1 MDSTHETAYWIYRID
16 WIDLIYI
23 IIIISLSSCGYSRL
37 NDQSNEFKFNSI
49 EINGDKRLSF
59 ILKNNLNLLS
69 KPESKKSYDLLINL
83 TSSKTSKIKD
93 TTGKTTRFNVVL
105 NGDLKLTDNNKV
117 VRNRSFTV
125 NNDYDVSNNHSDTVR
140 NEKNSIQNNIDSLSE
155 EITKYIQ
162 LINLN

>member
-1 MDSTHETAYWIYRID
+1 MKI
-16 WIDLIYI
+16 LLYI
-23 IIIISLSSCGYSRL
+23 IIILGLSSCGYSRL

-49 EINGDKRLSF
+49 KINGDKRLSY

-69 KPESKKSYDLLINL
+69 KPESKKSYEVLINL

-93 TTGKTTRFNVVL
+93 ATGKTTRFNMVL
-105 NGDLKLTDNNKV
+105 NGDLKLTDDNKV
-117 VRNRSFTV
+117 VNNRSFKIS
-125 NNDYDVSNNHSDTVR
+125 NDYDVSNNHSDTIR
-140 NEKNSIQNNIDSLSE
+140 NEKNSIQRNIDALSE

>member
-1 MDSTHETAYWIYRID
+1 M
-16 WIDLIYI
+16 I
-23 IIIISLSSCGYSRL
+23 IIGLSSCGYSRL

-49 EINGDKRLSF
+49 EIKGDKRISF

-93 TTGKTTRFNVVL
+93 TTGKTTRFNMVL
-105 NGDLKLTDNNKV
+105 NGELVLTDDNKV
-117 VRNRSFTV
+117 VKNRLFTV
-125 NNDYDVSNNHSDTVR
+125 NNDYDVSNNHSYTIR

>member
-1 MDSTHETAYWIYRID
+1 M
-16 WIDLIYI
+16 I
-23 IIIISLSSCGYSRL
+23 IIGLSSCGYSRL

-49 EINGDKRLSF
+49 EINGDKRLSY

-69 KPESKKSYDLLINL
+69 RSESRKSYDLLINL

-93 TTGKTTRFNVVL
+93 TTGKTTRFNMVL

-117 VRNRSFTV
+117 VKNRSFIV
-125 NNDYDVSNNHSDTVR
+125 SSDYDVSNNHSDTVR

>member
-1 MDSTHETAYWIYRID
+1 MKKIKIS
-16 WIDLIYI
+16 LYI
-23 IIIISLSSCGYSRL
+23 IIIIGLSSCGYSRL

-93 TTGKTTRFNVVL
+93 TTGKTTRFNLVL
-105 NGDLKLTDNNKV
+105 NGDLKLTDSNKV
-117 VRNRSFTV
+117 IYNRIFTV
-125 NNDYDVSNNHSDTVR
+125 NNDYDVSNNHSDTIR

>member
-1 MDSTHETAYWIYRID
+1 MRKIKI
-16 WIDLIYI
+16 LLYI
-23 IIIISLSSCGYSRL
+23 IIIIGLSSCGYSRL

-49 EINGDKRLSF
+49 EINGDKRLSY

-93 TTGKTTRFNVVL
+93 TTGKTTRFNMVL
-105 NGDLKLTDNNKV
+105 NGELVLTDDNKV
-117 VRNRSFTV
+117 VKNRLFTV
-125 NNDYDVSNNHSDTVR
+125 NNDYDVSNNHSYTIR
-140 NEKNSIQNNIDSLSE
+140 NEKNSIQNNIDLLSE
-155 EITKYIQ
+155 EITKYIR

>member
-1 MDSTHETAYWIYRID
+1 MKKIKIS
-16 WIDLIYI
+16 LYI
-23 IIIISLSSCGYSRL
+23 IIIIGLSSCGYSRL

-49 EINGDKRLSF
+49 EINGDKRLSY

-69 KPESKKSYDLLINL
+69 KLESKKSYDLFINL

-105 NGDLKLTDNNKV
+105 NGDLKLTDDNKV
-117 VRNRSFTV
+117 VKNRLFTV
-125 NNDYDVSNNHSDTVR
+125 NNDYDVSNNHSDTIR
-140 NEKNSIQNNIDSLSE
+140 NEKNSMQSNIDVLSE

>member
-1 MDSTHETAYWIYRID
+1 M
-16 WIDLIYI
+16 I
-23 IIIISLSSCGYSRL
+23 IIGLSSCGYSRL

-93 TTGKTTRFNVVL
+93 TTGKTTKFNLVL
-105 NGDLKLTDNNKV
+105 NGDLKLTDNSKV
-117 VRNRSFTV
+117 VKNRLFTV
-125 NNDYDVSNNHSDTVR
+125 SNDYDVSNNHSDTVR

>member
-1 MDSTHETAYWIYRID
+1 MKKIKI
-16 WIDLIYI
+16 LLYI
-23 IIIISLSSCGYSRL
+23 IIIIGLSSCGYSRL

-49 EINGDKRLSF
+49 EINGDKRLSY

-117 VRNRSFTV
+117 VKNRSFIV
-125 NNDYDVSNNHSDTVR
+125 SNDYDVSNNHSDTIR

>member
-1 MDSTHETAYWIYRID
+1 M
-16 WIDLIYI
+16 I
-23 IIIISLSSCGYSRL
+23 IMGLSSCGYSRL
-37 NDQSNEFKFNSI
+37 NDQSKEFKFNSI
-49 EINGDKRLSF
+49 EINGEKRLSY
-59 ILKNNLNLLS
+59 ILKNNLNILS
-69 KPESKKSYDLLINL
+69 NPESKKSYDLVINL

-93 TTGKTTRFNVVL
+93 TTGKTTRFNVIL

-117 VRNRSFTV
+117 VKNRSFTV
-125 NNDYDVSNNHSDTVR
+125 SNDYDVSNNHSDTIR

>member
-1 MDSTHETAYWIYRID
+1 MKKIKI
-16 WIDLIYI
+16 LLYI
-23 IIIISLSSCGYSRL
+23 IIIIGLSSCGYSRL

-93 TTGKTTRFNVVL
+93 TTGKTTRFNMVL

-117 VRNRSFTV
+117 VKNRSFIV
-125 NNDYDVSNNHSDTVR
+125 SSDYDVSNNHSDTIR
-140 NEKNSIQNNIDSLSE
+140 NEKNSIQGNIDALSE

>member
-1 MDSTHETAYWIYRID
+1 M
-16 WIDLIYI
+16 I
-23 IIIISLSSCGYSRL
+23 IIGLSSCGYSRL

-93 TTGKTTRFNVVL
+93 TTGKTTRFNMVL
-105 NGDLKLTDNNKV
+105 NGDIKLTDDNKAIK
-117 VRNRSFTV
+117 NRSFTV
-125 NNDYDVSNNHSDTVR
+125 SNDYDVSNNHSDTIR

>member
-1 MDSTHETAYWIYRID
+1 MKKLKIS
-16 WIDLIYI
+16 LYI
-23 IIIISLSSCGYSRL
+23 IIFIGLSSCGYSRL

-49 EINGDKRLSF
+49 EINGDKRLSY

-93 TTGKTTRFNVVL
+93 TTGKTTRFNLIL

-117 VRNRSFTV
+117 VKNRSFTAS
-125 NNDYDVSNNHSDTVR
+125 NDYDVSKNHSDTMR

>member
-1 MDSTHETAYWIYRID
+1 MKKIKI
-16 WIDLIYI
+16 LLYI
-23 IIIISLSSCGYSRL
+23 IIIIGLSSCGYSRL

-117 VRNRSFTV
+117 VKNRLFTV
-125 NNDYDVSNNHSDTVR
+125 NNDYDVSSNHSDTIR

>member
-1 MDSTHETAYWIYRID
+1 MKKIKIS
-16 WIDLIYI
+16 LYI
-23 IIIISLSSCGYSRL
+23 IIIIGLSSCGYSRL
-37 NDQSNEFKFNSI
+37 NDQSNEFKFNTI
-49 EINGDKRLSF
+49 EINGDKRLSY

-93 TTGKTTRFNVVL
+93 TTGKTTRFNVIL

-117 VRNRSFTV
+117 VKNRSFTV
-125 NNDYDVSNNHSDTVR
+125 NNDYDVSNNHSDTIR
-140 NEKNSIQNNIDSLSE
+140 NEKNSTQRNIDALSE

>member
-1 MDSTHETAYWIYRID
+1 MKKIKISLYIM
-16 WIDLIYI
+16 I
-23 IIIISLSSCGYSRL
+23 IIGLSSCGYSKL
-37 NDQSNEFKFNSI
+37 NDQSNEFKFNNI

-93 TTGKTTRFNVVL
+93 TTGKTTRFNVIL

-117 VRNRSFTV
+117 VKNRSFIV
-125 NNDYDVSNNHSDTVR
+125 SNDYDVSNNHSDTIR

>member
-1 MDSTHETAYWIYRID
+1 MKKIKIS
-16 WIDLIYI
+16 LYI
-23 IIIISLSSCGYSRL
+23 IIVIGLSSCGYSRL
-37 NDQSNEFKFNSI
+37 NDQSNEFKFNII
-49 EINGDKRLSF
+49 EINGDKRLSY

-93 TTGKTTRFNVVL
+93 ITGKTTRFNMVL

-117 VRNRSFTV
+117 VKNRSFAV
-125 NNDYDVSNNHSDTVR
+125 SSDYDVSNNHSDTIK
-140 NEKNSIQNNIDSLSE
+140 NEKNSMQLNIDALSE

-162 LINLN
+162 LINFN

>member
-1 MDSTHETAYWIYRID
+1 MKKIKIS
-16 WIDLIYI
+16 LYI
-23 IIIISLSSCGYSRL
+23 IIIIGLSSCGYSRL

-93 TTGKTTRFNVVL
+93 TTGKTTRFNVIL

-117 VRNRSFTV
+117 VKNRSFTV
-125 NNDYDVSNNHSDTVR
+125 SNDYDVSNNHSDTIR

>member
-1 MDSTHETAYWIYRID
+1 MKKIKISLYIM
-16 WIDLIYI
+16 I
-23 IIIISLSSCGYSRL
+23 IIGLSSCGYSRL

-83 TSSKTSKIKD
+83 TNSKTSKIKD
-93 TTGKTTRFNVVL
+93 TTGKTTRFNLVL

-117 VRNRSFTV
+117 VYNRIFTV
-125 NNDYDVSNNHSDTVR
+125 NNDYDVSKNHSDTIR
-140 NEKNSIQNNIDSLSE
+140 NEKNSMQNNIDALSE

>member
-1 MDSTHETAYWIYRID
+1 M
-16 WIDLIYI
+16 I
-23 IIIISLSSCGYSRL
+23 IIGLSSCGYSRL

-93 TTGKTTRFNVVL
+93 TTGKTTRFNVIL

-117 VRNRSFTV
+117 VKNRSFTISS
-125 NNDYDVSNNHSDTVR
+125 DYDVSNNHSDTIR